1 MNFTN
6 VIKPTHLCNLGCK
19 YCYNDD
25 VRDPIMRDE
34 VLHRT
39 IEQTFAYVRQF
50 EQDRIV
56 SFVWHGGEP
65 MLAKRA
71 FYERAVLY
79 QSRYADGVRCEN
91 SIQTNGTLI
100 NDNWL
105 EFFRLANF
113 SVSISI
119 DGPPEL
125 HDANRVDHRGR
136 GTYQRVIES
145 IRRVQDSGIP
155 FGVCVVISRSNK
167 DHVGEIYE
175 LLAKHGL
182 PFNIIPLNR
191 SGSARDNF
199 SDVGLAADEY
209 AQSWIEMYDRWFNAS
224 EEYVYCSDFV
234 YKTRA
239 ILSGRPCDCVGL
251 EQCSPSNISVD
262 PVGDVYP
269 CASLSGHADTRY
281 GNILQQTLEA
291 LMQSP
296 TARDYR
302 QRRVDPQC
310 STCKWQHVCHG
321 GCQARAYKF
330 FHDHHKRDYY
340 CPSLFRIYEH
350 IASRLGENFGV
361 PTYGEQP
368 VPAFPETSDPVAPLQ
383 QAQPIRFFKGKGGGV
398 RHGY

>member
-39 IEQTFAYVRQF
+39 IEQTFAYVSRF
-50 EQDRIV
+50 ERDRTV

-65 MLAKRA
+65 MLAKRG
-71 FYERAVLY
+71 FYERAVEY
-79 QSRYADGVRCEN
+79 QARYGDGVRCEN

-100 NDNWL
+100 NDSWM

-113 SVSISI
+113 SISISI
-119 DGPPEL
+119 DGPERL

-136 GTYQRVIES
+136 GSYAKVIDAILRV
-145 IRRVQDSGIP
+145 RDAGIP
-155 FGVCVVISRSNK
+155 FGVCVVISRTNK
-167 DHVGEIYE
+167 DHVSELYD
-175 LLAKHGL
+175 LLAEHRL

-191 SGSARDNF
+191 SGAARDNYG
-199 SDVGLAADEY
+199 DVGLAADEY
-209 AQSWIEMYDRWFNAS
+209 APAWIEMYDRWFDADHD
-224 EEYVYCSDFV
+224 YVYASDFV

-239 ILSGRPCDCVGL
+239 ILSGRPADCVAL
-251 EQCSPSNISVD
+251 AQCSPSNISVD

-281 GNILQQTLEA
+281 GSILEHSLED
-291 LMQSP
+291 LMNGA
-296 TARDYR
+296 TAVQYR
-302 QRRVDPQC
+302 HRKTDPQC
-310 STCKWQHVCHG
+310 SRCKWQHVCHG

-330 FHDHHKRDYY
+330 FHDHDQRDYY
-340 CPSLFRIYEH
+340 CPSLFGIYEH
-350 IASRLGENFGV
+350 IAARLQRKFGLDESRSEPV
-361 PTYGEQP
+361 PATLDVTRLVALPVQEQP
-368 VPAFPETSDPVAPLQ
+368 V
-383 QAQPIRFFKGKGGGV
+383 RFFRGTSGGQ
-398 RHGY
+398 